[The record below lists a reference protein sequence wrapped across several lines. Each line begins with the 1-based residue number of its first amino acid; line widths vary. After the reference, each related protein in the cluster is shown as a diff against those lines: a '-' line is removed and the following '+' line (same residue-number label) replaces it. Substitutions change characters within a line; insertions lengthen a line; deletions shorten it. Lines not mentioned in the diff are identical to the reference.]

1 MHQKGGVPGRYIFDS
16 LCLYRDVIEEAA
28 QRAEGPD
35 FCPYTHRRREKF
47 GAAIIAF
54 DFEKTY
60 DLVNRGL
67 LWTIMETM
75 GFPSRYVSWLQA
87 LYSITVLSPMN
98 GNTPVGDITDVGSL
112 RQGCP
117 LSVHL
122 FAIFIEPLLV
132 ALTNNLEGILLHG
145 HKVAVRGFVDDTAV
159 FVKTD
164 KDITTACQLVETAT
178 GPRCA

>member
-1 MHQKGGVPGRYIFDS
+1 
-16 LCLYRDVIEEAA
+16 
-28 QRAEGPD
+28 
-35 FCPYTHRRREKF
+35 
-47 GAAIIAF
+47 
-54 DFEKTY
+54 
-60 DLVNRGL
+60 
-67 LWTIMETM
+67 METM

-112 RQGCP
+112 RGGCP

-164 KDITTACQLVETAT
+164 KDITSACQLLTRRNLLPLDQDALE
-178 GPRCA
+178 